1 MIMKKNKI
9 KKILAASLCIIIA
22 LAFSACGG
30 SESNES
36 DNNGSGKEKSEAALV
51 ITGYNDDKTEFSLE
65 DIEEMGME
73 KYIFS
78 GRDKKADNGR
88 QIQEFT
94 GVPLKEVL
102 EAAGYGATGE
112 IMKVICSD
120 GYSREYEID
129 DLFGLYAY
137 ADEEDTEGVKVDP
150 ILAIEEKDGEKIIR
164 LVYGQEDYD
173 APETK
178 DFNMQGWASWIEKI
192 EVGNE

>member
-1 MIMKKNKI
+1 MIMKKNKM

-22 LAFSACGG
+22 LAFSACGSGDSNQSENKG
-30 SESNES
+30 SE
-36 DNNGSGKEKSEAALV
+36 KEKSEAALV

-65 DIEEMGME
+65 DIEKMGTE
-73 KYIFS
+73 TYIFS
-78 GRDKKADNGR
+78 GRDKKAENER
-88 QIQEFT
+88 QIQEFK

-102 EAAGYGATGE
+102 EAAGYGKAGE

-129 DLFGLYAY
+129 DLFGLYAF
-137 ADEEDTEGVKVDP
+137 ADEEDTEGTTIDP
-150 ILAIEEKDGEKIIR
+150 ILAIEEKDGKKIIR

-173 APETK
+173 SPETK